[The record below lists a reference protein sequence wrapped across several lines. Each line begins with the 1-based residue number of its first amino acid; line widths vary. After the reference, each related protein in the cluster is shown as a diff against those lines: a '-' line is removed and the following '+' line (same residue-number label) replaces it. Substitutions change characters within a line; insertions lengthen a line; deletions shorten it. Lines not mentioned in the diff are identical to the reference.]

1 MVEDFSLF
9 KAPSSNGR
17 KFYISSP
24 KPATTP
30 STPVQS
36 LPSTSDRS
44 RDRLRKLMRDIIVGE
59 SAPRPE
65 EQGMT
70 SLNECLQLSFHR
82 CLRHIICLVYSREI
96 LLVDLRIHH
105 TVAVLV
111 STDRNYS
118 PLQQLILCRQR
129 DVLICVH
136 ESGSLSGRIRRG
148 AMQPTEAVTPSQ
160 SPWNA
165 PELEVELHYEQKC
178 QTDSIRLTK
187 SNKILGAALNP
198 LLESRTVLLL
208 SDGRLY
214 FYEMRLEN
222 FTVNLPNNYHLFLII
237 FLSVARTATSN
248 KGALLT

>member
-1 MVEDFSLF
+1 MF

-24 KPATTP
+24 KAATTP
-30 STPVQS
+30 STPSVPMPLS
-36 LPSTSDRS
+36 SSDRS

-82 CLRHIICLVYSREI
+82 SLRHIICLVYSREI

-105 TVAVLV
+105 TVAVLL
-111 STDRNYS
+111 STDRSYS
-118 PLQQLILCRQR
+118 PLQQLLLCRQR

-148 AMQPTEAVTPSQ
+148 IMQSNEAATPSH

-165 PELEVELHYEQKC
+165 PESDVELHYEQRS

-187 SNKILGAALNP
+187 SNKIMGAALHP

-214 FYEMRLEN
+214 FYDLR
-222 FTVNLPNNYHLFLII
+222 FL
-237 FLSVARTATSN
+237 LS
-248 KGALLT
+248 LLLVIDVHI

>member
-9 KAPSSNGR
+9 KIPSSNGR

-24 KPATTP
+24 KATTTP
-30 STPVQS
+30 STPSVS
-36 LPSTSDRS
+36 LPSTDRS
-44 RDRLRKLMRDIIVGE
+44 RDRLKKLMRDIIVGE

-111 STDRNYS
+111 STDRSYS
-118 PLQQLILCRQR
+118 PLQQLLLCRQR

-148 AMQPTEAVTPSQ
+148 IVQPTEAATPSH

-165 PELEVELHYEQKC
+165 PELEVELHYEQRS

-187 SNKILGAALNP
+187 NNKILGAALHP
-198 LLESRTVLLL
+198 LLESRAVLLL
-208 SDGRLY
+208 SDGKLY
-214 FYEMRLEN
+214 FYDLR
-222 FTVNLPNNYHLFLII
+222 FVFISY
-237 FLSVARTATSN
+237 
-248 KGALLT
+248 